1 MFNWTKNL
9 KQLNKG
15 VNQSKIFLMLTTQ
28 ISLKPFFLALPQK
41 QPPKTTFMMFHK
53 SSFFNCSL

>member
-28 ISLKPFFLALPQK
+28 ISLKKNFGSAS
-41 QPPKTTFMMFHK
+41 KTTPK
-53 SSFFNCSL
+53 NYIYDVP